1 MGVKRLWEA
10 LESNNLIEQF
20 IGVNNNADIPVLARS
35 LDGKVLAVDLSMW
48 ILQAGQ
54 QADLQHLF
62 SQEEAAAK
70 VAFER
75 VRSTNSSNL
84 FFFSPSEFFS
94 NFLSIFFN
102 RVSTC
107 FVSEWFQSL
116 SSMALPLMQNVLL
129 DGDLI
134 MILILT

>member
-10 LESNNLIEQF
+10 LESSNLIEQF
-20 IGVNNNADIPVLARS
+20 IGNNNADIPVLARS
-35 LDGKVLAVDLSMW
+35 LDDGPVFAVDLSMW